1 MVRPHFCVYKII
13 QIDAFCK
20 QSSLWFP
27 GQRTQIIP
35 TTNVCEKIDGDSV
48 CTNPPRL
55 QRNCFRRFVD
65 LLQYILNWTTG
76 TTDHFLYVL
85 QGSQVSRWTKV
96 CAKIIICCC
105 SVRIFENHCGAV
117 ANGDD
122 GMAYQSSGTCCSSS
136 AEHKV
141 LAQTVFLQASSW
153 AFLWQ
158 QRTAAHGH

>member
-1 MVRPHFCVYKII
+1 MFYKVI

-20 QSSLWFP
+20 QSSIETLGNALKSF
-27 GQRTQIIP
+27 QLQTF
-35 TTNVCEKIDGDSV
+35 VKDGDSV
-48 CTNPPRL
+48 CTNPQRL
-55 QRNCFRRFVD
+55 QRNSFPRFVD

-85 QGSQVSRWTKV
+85 RGSQVSRWTKV

-105 SVRIFENHCGAV
+105 SVRIFENHCGAI

-141 LAQTVFLQASSW
+141 LAQTVFLQASS
-153 AFLWQ
+153 
-158 QRTAAHGH
+158 

>member
-1 MVRPHFCVYKII
+1 MCFTKLYKSTPFASNRVFEALGNALKSF
-13 QIDAFCK
+13 QLQTFVK
-20 QSSLWFP
+20 
-27 GQRTQIIP
+27 
-35 TTNVCEKIDGDSV
+35 DGDSV

-65 LLQYILNWTTG
+65 LLQLLQYILTWTTG

-141 LAQTVFLQASSW
+141 LAQTVFLQASSC